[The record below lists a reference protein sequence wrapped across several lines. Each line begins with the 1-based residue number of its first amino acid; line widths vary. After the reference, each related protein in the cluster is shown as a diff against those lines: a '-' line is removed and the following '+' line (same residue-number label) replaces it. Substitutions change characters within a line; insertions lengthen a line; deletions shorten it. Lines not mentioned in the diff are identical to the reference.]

1 MPETTTLPETEQQ
14 NQTGTDRPEHHQ
26 TQAATGS
33 PQAGGSSMAGSTA
46 GSTGT
51 TGSGMGSN
59 MTGSTGSAG
68 PSVSAGSTSGSQV
81 GSSMGGSQMGSS
93 SSGGAVSS
101 GGRPATGMS
110 RRGMMNP
117 ASLLG
122 NPLGV
127 MRSMLDDMNNFFDDF
142 LGFGGSPNRYRQPG
156 MGLTGTG
163 TGSGSS
169 GLPSTSG
176 TGYGTTSLWYPQI
189 EVSARGG
196 NLVVCADLPGIR
208 KEDVHLEIHDDYL
221 VLEGE
226 RRQESEENQG
236 GVYRSERSYGRFY
249 RTIPLPDGTNAEQAK
264 ANFKDGVLE
273 VTIPLPTQEQ
283 RQGRRIEIQ

>member
-1 MPETTTLPETEQQ
+1 MPEATTLTETEQQ
-14 NQTGTDRPEHHQ
+14 KQTDRPEHHQ

-33 PQAGGSSMAGSTA
+33 PQAGGSATAGSSTTGSNLG

-51 TGSGMGSN
+51 S
-59 MTGSTGSAG
+59 
-68 PSVSAGSTSGSQV
+68 
-81 GSSMGGSQMGSS
+81 GSSMSGGTTGSQTSQTGRSMTT
-93 SSGGAVSS
+93 GGQ
-101 GGRPATGMS
+101 PASTGTS
-110 RRGMMNP
+110 RRRGMMSP

-122 NPLGV
+122 NPLSM
-127 MRSMLDDMNNFFDDF
+127 MRSLVDDMDRFFDDF
-142 LGFGGSPNRYRQPG
+142 LGFGGSPGRYRQPG

-163 TGSGSS
+163 TGSS

-189 EVSARGG
+189 EVSERGG

-226 RRQESEENQG
+226 RRLENEENQG

-264 ANFKDGVLE
+264 ATFKDGVLE
-273 VTIPLPTQEQ
+273 VTVPLPTQEQ
-283 RQGRRIEIQ
+283 RQGRRIEIQQG

>member
-1 MPETTTLPETEQQ
+1 M
-14 NQTGTDRPEHHQ
+14 
-26 TQAATGS
+26 S
-33 PQAGGSSMAGSTA
+33 
-46 GSTGT
+46 
-51 TGSGMGSN
+51 
-59 MTGSTGSAG
+59 
-68 PSVSAGSTSGSQV
+68 
-81 GSSMGGSQMGSS
+81 
-93 SSGGAVSS
+93 
-101 GGRPATGMS
+101 S

-122 NPLGV
+122 NPLNM
-127 MRSMLDDMNNFFDDF
+127 MRSLVDDMDRFFEDF
-142 LGFGGSPNRYRQPG
+142 LGFGGSPSRYRQPG

-163 TGSGSS
+163 SS
-169 GLPSTSG
+169 GLPSTSASG

-189 EVSARGG
+189 EVSQRGG

-226 RRQESEENQG
+226 RRLENEESQG

-249 RTIPLPDGTNAEQAK
+249 RTIPLPDGVNADQAR

-283 RQGRRIEIQ
+283 RQGRKIEIQQG

>member
-1 MPETTTLPETEQQ
+1 MPEATTLTETEQQ
-14 NQTGTDRPEHHQ
+14 KQTDKPEHHQ

-33 PQAGGSSMAGSTA
+33 PQAGGASTA
-46 GSTGT
+46 GS
-51 TGSGMGSN
+51 M
-59 MTGSTGSAG
+59 TGSAG
-68 PSVSAGSTSGSQV
+68 SSSSSMSSGATGSTL
-81 GSSMGGSQMGSS
+81 GSS
-93 SSGGAVSS
+93 SQTGMATGGQ
-101 GGRPATGMS
+101 PASTGMS
-110 RRGMMNP
+110 RRRGMMSP
-117 ASLLG
+117 GSLLG
-122 NPLGV
+122 NPLGM
-127 MRSMLDDMNNFFDDF
+127 MRSMLDDMNSFFDDF
-142 LGFGGSPNRYRQPG
+142 LGFGGSPSRYRQPG
-156 MGLTGTG
+156 TRSNLQ
-163 TGSGSS
+163 SG
-169 GLPSTSG
+169 STSG

-189 EVSARGG
+189 EVSERGG

-226 RRQESEENQG
+226 RRVENEENQG

-283 RQGRRIEIQ
+283 RQGRRIEIQQG